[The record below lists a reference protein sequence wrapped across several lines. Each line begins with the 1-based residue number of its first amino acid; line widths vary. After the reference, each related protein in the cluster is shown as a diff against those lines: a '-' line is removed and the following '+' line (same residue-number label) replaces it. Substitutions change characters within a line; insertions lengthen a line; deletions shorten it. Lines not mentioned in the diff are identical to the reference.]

1 MSILSLL
8 IVGVLSILKV
18 INLFT
23 RSDPTITTNQVF
35 WDLPN
40 DIGNVTAKEI
50 GFDLAYWYHDD
61 VFSEFSTAKYDET
74 YFMPGLFIQNTFGS
88 VRSFKIDFDY
98 FFNCTDSLGS

>member
-23 RSDPTITTNQVF
+23 RSDPAITTNQVF
-35 WDLPN
+35 WNLPN

-50 GFDLAYWYHDD
+50 GFDLAYWYRSDD
-61 VFSEFSTAKYDET
+61 FSEFSTAKYDET
-74 YFMPGLFIQNTFGS
+74 YFMPGLFIQKTVDS
-88 VRSFKIDFDY
+88 ASSFEINFDY
-98 FFNCTDSLGS
+98 FYNCTDSLGS